1 MNEMQID
8 DVEIAPFPGMDAL
21 LAVRVRGAEF
31 GLPVGRVGEVLRRPR
46 ITRVPLAPP
55 AIRGV
60 ASVRGDVVPV
70 VDLRERLFGE
80 RTESDG
86 RIVTIEQEQSAEV
99 LGLLVEEVV
108 GLVEGAAV
116 ASEPAL
122 PEAVASL
129 PAGLIVRVVTSRDG
143 RLIAEL
149 NLAVVFDVAGSAAEE
164 HEESR

>member
-1 MNEMQID
+1 MNEIQVD
-8 DVEIAPFPGMDAL
+8 DIEIAPFPGMDAL

-31 GLPVGRVGEVLRRPR
+31 GLPVIRVGEVLRSPR
-46 ITRVPLAPP
+46 ITRVPLAPS
-55 AIRGV
+55 AVRGV
-60 ASVRGDVVPV
+60 ASIRGEVVPV
-70 VDLRERLFGE
+70 VDLRQRLFGE
-80 RTESDG
+80 RSEKDG
-86 RIVTIEQEQSAEV
+86 RIVTIEQEQSGEV

-129 PAGLIVRVVTSRDG
+129 PEGLVVRVVTSRDD

-149 NLAVVFDVAGSAAEE
+149 NLAVVFDVAGSTAEQQ
-164 HEESR
+164 EESQ

>member
-1 MNEMQID
+1 MNEMQVD
-8 DVEIAPFPGMDAL
+8 DVDVAPFPGMDAL
-21 LAVRVRGAEF
+21 LAVRARGAEF
-31 GLPVGRVGEVLRRPR
+31 GLPVGRVGEVLRPPR

-55 AIRGV
+55 AVRGV

-80 RTESDG
+80 PSESDG
-86 RIVTIEQEQSAEV
+86 RIVTIEQEQSEEV

-122 PEAVASL
+122 PETVASL
-129 PAGLIVRVVTSRDG
+129 PAGLIVRVVTSRDD

-149 NLAVVFDVAGSAAEE
+149 NLEVVFDVAGSAAEGR
-164 HEESR
+164 EESR

>member
-1 MNEMQID
+1 MNEMQLD

-55 AIRGV
+55 AVRGV

-86 RIVTIEQEQSAEV
+86 RIVTIEQEQSGEV

-129 PAGLIVRVVTSRDG
+129 PAGLIVRVVTSRDD